1 MQKYWGILLALT
13 VIVSCKDAEVQKN
26 DIAQEVN
33 IPIVP
38 LVNERFG
45 FNLDEFDVKLDTIK
59 YGDSFGELMLQNK
72 VDYPKVAAISENF
85 RDTFDVRK
93 IRVGKPY
100 VILKSKDTIQQAQI
114 FIYEN
119 DPINYTVVDLRDS
132 VRVYK
137 NKNKVKYVQREVSG
151 VIETSLS
158 EAILDQGVDYNV
170 THNLANVYAWTID
183 FSRLQKKDKFKIIY
197 NEKYIND
204 TVYAGAEPIEAAYFE
219 HNGKPIYAFAY
230 ENDSLR
236 SIVDYFDED
245 ANNLRRT
252 FLRMPVEYGR
262 LSSRYNLKRRIKYY
276 GYKLRPHKGTDYAAP
291 IGTPILATADGT
303 VVESTRRGG
312 NGKYV
317 KIRHNGTYS
326 TQYLHMKAQKVKKG
340 QFVRQGDVI
349 GWVGMTGN
357 TGGPHVCYRFWKNGK
372 QVDPL
377 KEELPQAEPLHDTL
391 KPDYFAYIATYKEQL
406 DCIVYPKVLLGENE
420 DLLTLNQENDIRQN

>member
-1 MQKYWGILLALT
+1 MQKYWGIILALT
-13 VIVSCKDAEVQKN
+13 VMVSCKDAEVQKK
-26 DIAQEVN
+26 DIAQEIGEVEK
-33 IPIVP
+33 PV
-38 LVNERFG
+38 LNERFG
-45 FNLDEFDVKLDTIK
+45 FNLDEFYVKLDTIK
-59 YGDSFGELMLQNK
+59 YGDSFGELMQQHK

-85 RDTFDVRK
+85 RDSFDVRK

-100 VILKSKDTIQQAQI
+100 VILQSKDTLAQAQV

-119 DPINYTVVDLRDS
+119 DPINYTVVDLRDT
-132 VRVYK
+132 VKVYK

-151 VIETSLS
+151 VIESSLS
-158 EAILDQGVDYNV
+158 EAILQQGVDYNV

-183 FSRLQKKDKFKIIY
+183 FSRLQKNDKFKIIY

-204 TVYAGAEPIEAAYFE
+204 TVYAGAEPIEAAYFQ

-236 SIVDYFDED
+236 SIVDYFDEN

-291 IGTPILATADGT
+291 IGTPIMATADGT

-326 TQYLHMKAQKVKKG
+326 TQYLHMKAQNVKKG

-349 GWVGMTGN
+349 GWIGMTGN
-357 TGGPHVCYRFWKNGK
+357 TGGPHVCYRFWKNGR

-377 KEELPQAEPLHDTL
+377 KEELPQAEPLHDSL
-391 KPDYFAYIATYKEQL
+391 KEDYFAYISTYKEQL
-406 DCIVYPKVLLGENE
+406 DCIIYPKVLLENEE
-420 DLLTLNQENDIRQN
+420 DLLTLNQENGTE

>member
-1 MQKYWGILLALT
+1 MQKFWGVILALT
-13 VIVSCKDAEVQKN
+13 TMVSCKEGEVQKK
-26 DIAQEVN
+26 DIAQDIGKIEKPV
-33 IPIVP
+33 
-38 LVNERFG
+38 LNERFG
-45 FNLDEFDVKLDTIK
+45 FNLDEFHVKLDTIK
-59 YGDSFGELMLQNK
+59 YGDSFGELMQQHK

-100 VILKSKDTIQQAQI
+100 VILQSKDTMAQAQV

-119 DPINYTVVDLRDS
+119 DPINYTVVDLRDT
-132 VRVYK
+132 VKVYK
-137 NKNKVKYVQREVSG
+137 EKNKVKYVQREVSG
-151 VIETSLS
+151 IIESSLS
-158 EAILDQGVDYNV
+158 EAILQQGVDYNV

-183 FSRLQKKDKFKIIY
+183 FSRLQKNDKFKIIY

-204 TVYAGAEPIEAAYFE
+204 TVYAGAEPIEAAYFQ

-236 SIVDYFDED
+236 SLVDYFDEN

-276 GYKLRPHKGTDYAAP
+276 GYKIRPHKGTDYAAP
-291 IGTPILATADGT
+291 IGTPIMATADGT

-340 QFVRQGDVI
+340 EFVRQGDVI
-349 GWVGMTGN
+349 GWIGMTGN
-357 TGGPHVCYRFWKNGK
+357 TGGPHVCYRFWKNGR

-377 KEELPQAEPLHDTL
+377 KEELPQAEPLHDSL
-391 KPDYFAYIATYKEQL
+391 KEDYFAYISTYKEQL
-406 DCIVYPKVLLGENE
+406 DCIIYPKVLLEDEE
-420 DLLTLNQENDIRQN
+420 DLLTLNQENGTR

>member
-1 MQKYWGILLALT
+1 MQKYWGVLLALI
-13 VIVSCKDAEVQKN
+13 VIASCKDADNEKKDVAQNVKVAEVPQ
-26 DIAQEVN
+26 
-33 IPIVP
+33 
-38 LVNERFG
+38 VNERFG
-45 FNLDEFDVKLDTIK
+45 FNLDEFNVKLDTIK
-59 YGDSFGELMLQNK
+59 YGDSFGELMQKNK
-72 VDYPKVAAISENF
+72 VDYPKVLAISENF
-85 RDTFDVRK
+85 KDSFDVRK

-100 VILKSKDTIQQAQI
+100 TILQSKDTTAQAQV

-119 DPINYTVVDLRDS
+119 DPINFTVVDLRDS
-132 VRVYK
+132 VNVYK
-137 NKNKVKYVQREVSG
+137 DKNKVKFVQREVSG
-151 VIETSLS
+151 VIESSLS
-158 EAILDQGVDYNV
+158 EAILEQGVDYNV

-183 FSRLQKKDKFKIIY
+183 FSRLQKNDKFKIIY
-197 NEKYIND
+197 NEKFIND

-236 SIVDYFDED
+236 SLVDYFDEN

-291 IGTPILATADGT
+291 IGTPIMATADGT

-340 QFVRQGDVI
+340 EFVRQGDVI
-349 GWVGMTGN
+349 GWIGMTGN

-377 KEELPQAEPLHDTL
+377 QEELPQAEPLHDSL
-391 KPDYFAYIATYKEQL
+391 KEEYFAYIATYKEQL
-406 DCIVYPKVLLGENE
+406 DCIIYPKVLIEEDE
-420 DLLTLNQENDIRQN
+420 DLLTLNQENGTK

>member
-1 MQKYWGILLALT
+1 MQKYWGIILALT
-13 VIVSCKDAEVQKN
+13 VMISCKDAEVQKK
-26 DIAQEVN
+26 DIAQEIGKVEK
-33 IPIVP
+33 PV
-38 LVNERFG
+38 LNERFG
-45 FNLDEFDVKLDTIK
+45 FNLDEFYVKLDTIK
-59 YGDSFGELMLQNK
+59 YGDSFGELMQQHK

-85 RDTFDVRK
+85 RDSFDVRK

-100 VILKSKDTIQQAQI
+100 VILQSKDTLAQAQV

-119 DPINYTVVDLRDS
+119 DPINYTVVDLRDT
-132 VRVYK
+132 VKVYK

-151 VIETSLS
+151 VIESNLS
-158 EAILDQGVDYNV
+158 EAILQQGVDYNV

-183 FSRLQKKDKFKIIY
+183 FSRLQKNDKFKIIY

-204 TVYAGAEPIEAAYFE
+204 TVYAGAEPIEAAYFQ

-236 SIVDYFDED
+236 SIVDYFDEN

-291 IGTPILATADGT
+291 IGTPIMATADGT

-326 TQYLHMKAQKVKKG
+326 TQYLHMKAQNVKKG

-349 GWVGMTGN
+349 GWIGMTGN
-357 TGGPHVCYRFWKNGK
+357 TGGPHVCYRFWKNGR

-377 KEELPQAEPLHDTL
+377 KEELPQAEPLHDSL
-391 KPDYFAYIATYKEQL
+391 KEDYFTYISTYKEQL
-406 DCIVYPKVLLGENE
+406 DCIIYPKVLLENEE
-420 DLLTLNQENDIRQN
+420 DLLTLNQENGTE